1 MVEVGGGKG
10 DAGATW
16 PRSSAS
22 VTTSSQRGLPCTDTT
37 GPGASSGVF
46 VSWKNAMAPTIAATQ
61 TITDAAEA
69 SQSHGLA
76 SVSSRAGPAAAWLDA
91 GSSSDGS

>member
-10 DAGATW
+10 AAGSTR
-16 PRSSAS
+16 PRGSAS
-22 VTTSSQRGLPCTDTT
+22 VTASSQRGLPCTNTAGT
-37 GPGASSGVF
+37 GTSPGVF
-46 VSWKNAMAPTIAATQ
+46 VLWKNAMAATIAATQ

-76 SVSSRAGPAAAWLDA
+76 SASSRAGPAAAWLDA